1 MPSNQGRGFQRN
13 PSFSAYQKPPLQGAY
28 DAPKGP
34 PLTYPH
40 MAQSYLSPG
49 YNKLDKVN
57 KKASDIEKM
66 IRELNESN
74 ERMMKTM
81 SEQFA

>member
-1 MPSNQGRGFQRN
+1 
-13 PSFSAYQKPPLQGAY
+13 
-28 DAPKGP
+28 
-34 PLTYPH
+34 